1 MFFTSFSFDPYNNPV
16 CNLFLL
22 IEGQRATEGIS
33 SGSDAS
39 VGPNEGQTR
48 RRDLLWVGL

>member
-22 IEGQRATEGIS
+22 IERQRATEGIS